1 MSAISVE
8 FQQLTRLAVVISPT
22 ISTLSQLSNQ
32 GGGGRAVEGLMS
44 VARSATMAS
53 TALKS
58 LNDVARSATSALN
71 SLKSANDNAD
81 KDPCPCPPPCPCEC
95 KDAPVGNVA
104 PAAPGAPAAPAENAV
119 AGKITD
125 MLGKLA
131 NSVWELTKTKQQQEI
146 TMNMAFGKAEG
157 SGMLKELEKM
167 QSIAPLP
174 VDALMPQA
182 IALKNFGM
190 ATKEIIPMLY
200 MLGDVSGGNAEK
212 FKTLSETFAKI
223 QESGKLS
230 ADTFGTLKTAG
241 LDPLELISKQ
251 SGISVATLQKR
262 LNEGRITVDMVRD
275 AFQVATSEGGKFTG
289 ILDDQANTIDGKWNI
304 ITAKMQNML
313 SSMGDI
319 VGPVA
324 GVILD
329 FINGLA
335 DGEPGVWL
343 MTTAVASLALAMNA
357 GGIGAGVMAVGM
369 SIGATATTILR
380 GAMAVLNFVM
390 NMNPIAKIVWLIT
403 LLGGA
408 FITLYQKVE
417 GFRAFI
423 DGMGAGIKSF
433 GKLIKDYLIDSFMIA
448 VDAIKGAS
456 KVLELIFKGDWKGAM
471 DAAGETFAKVEAGI
485 NKQLV
490 HTVQNANATVDAYN
504 TANKASR
511 ENFQREEELAKIQ
524 KNAQRNSGTQVTP
537 DYGTLKNDLPEEPK
551 NRAENINN
559 NGPRSIVI
567 NIGKQIE
574 KLEVHALSAK
584 EGVEEMGNLVREE
597 MRRVLLSLNAMPVN

>member
-1 MSAISVE
+1 MSDISVE

-22 ISTLSQLSNQ
+22 VSTLSQLGNQ
-32 GGGGRAVEGLMS
+32 GGGGKAVEGLIN
-44 VARSATMAS
+44 VARSATLVS
-53 TALKS
+53 NALKS
-58 LNDVARSATSALN
+58 LSDVARSATSALN
-71 SLKSANDNAD
+71 ALKSAHDNAD
-81 KDPCPCPPPCPCEC
+81 KDPCPCPPPCPCDC
-95 KDAPVGNVA
+95 KDAPGGNAA
-104 PAAPGAPAAPAENAV
+104 PAAPGAPAAPAENAM

-146 TMNMAFGKAEG
+146 TMKMAFGKAEG

-167 QSIAPLP
+167 QTIAPLP

-182 IALKNFGM
+182 VALKNFGM
-190 ATKEIIPMLY
+190 ATKEIIPTLY

-230 ADTFGTLKTAG
+230 TDTFATLKAAG
-241 LDPLELISKQ
+241 LDPLELIFKQ
-251 SGISVATLQKR
+251 SGISVTTLQKR

-313 SSMGDI
+313 SSLGDI

-343 MTTAVASLALAMNA
+343 MTTAVTSLALAMNA

-369 SIGATATTILR
+369 SIGATATTVLR
-380 GAMAVLNFVM
+380 GAMAALNFVM
-390 NMNPIAKIVWLIT
+390 NMNPISKIVWLIT

-408 FITLYQKVE
+408 FITLYQKSE

-423 DGMGAGIKSF
+423 DGMGAGLKSF
-433 GKLIKDYLIDSFMIA
+433 GNLIKDYLIDSFMIA

-456 KVLELIFKGDWKGAM
+456 KVLGLIFKGDWKGAM

-511 ENFQREEELAKIQ
+511 ENFQREKELAKVQ
-524 KNAQRNSGTQVTP
+524 KDAQRNSGTKVTP
-537 DYGTLKNDLPEEPK
+537 DYGSLKADLPEEPK
-551 NRAENINN
+551 HRAENINN
-559 NGPRSIVI
+559 NGPRSIII